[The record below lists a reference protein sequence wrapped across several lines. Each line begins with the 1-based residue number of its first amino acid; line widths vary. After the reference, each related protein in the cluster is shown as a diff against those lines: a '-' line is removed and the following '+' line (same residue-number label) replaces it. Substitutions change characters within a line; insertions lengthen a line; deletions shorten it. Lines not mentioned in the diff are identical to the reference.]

1 MGDDDSIMSRLFNT
15 KALLGIV
22 VGAGASYGI
31 YKLVASGVKSDAN
44 NVKKSKNDNGTRE
57 SGPEME
63 ASSGA
68 RVVLQPGTLLAKVSG
83 LNLLH
88 RSECRAANIPSRD
101 IFSQSPGN
109 LQPHHIEMLL
119 SLLETNPNP
128 SDRIQVL
135 VTLGNAAAFSVNQ
148 DIIRELGG
156 LHKIASLLSDP
167 TPDTRVHCLNALN
180 NLSMNVRNQEQL
192 KVYVPQLLELIE
204 MSPVNS
210 DLQLAS
216 LRLLTNMSV
225 TNNHQDLMK
234 NSITLFLSL
243 LVVSN
248 EEMQIQ
254 VLKVLVNLSANP
266 DMMEDIVQAQAPASL
281 VLLFDSCTNAPV
293 LLRLLTFVGNMRT
306 WTPSA
311 QVAEVLRRS
320 KDSLYCVLLA
330 PLSQLHHRLPLLL
343 SHPDGQVK
351 SQAAR
356 LLA

>member
-31 YKLVASGVKSDAN
+31 YKLVASGKSDAN
-44 NVKKSKNDNGTRE
+44 NVKKSKNDNGTSE
-57 SGPEME
+57 SGPERD
-63 ASSGA
+63 ASSGG
-68 RVVLQPGTLLAKVSG
+68 RVFLQPGTLLAKVSE

-88 RSECRAANIPSRD
+88 QSESRAANIPSRE
-101 IFSQSPGN
+101 ILSQSPGN

-119 SLLETNPNP
+119 SLLETNSNP
-128 SDRIQVL
+128 SDRMQIL

-167 TPDTRVHCLNALN
+167 VPDTRVHCLNALN

-192 KVYVPQLLELIE
+192 KVYVPQVLELIE

-225 TNNHQDLMK
+225 TNNHQHLMK

-281 VLLFDSCTNAPV
+281 VLLFDGCTNAPV
-293 LLRLLTFVGNMRT
+293 LLRLLTFVANMRT

-311 QVAEVLRRS
+311 QVADALRRG

-330 PLSQLHHRLPLLL
+330 PPSQLHHRLPLLL
-343 SHPDGQVK
+343 SHPDDQVRT
-351 SQAAR
+351 QAAH